1 MGEANE
7 DNIYFIDA
15 YSKTFPTEDRARIF
29 EYLFK
34 TENGTLS
41 PSIRGSHLIE
51 KCRALC
57 IILRKVFPSVAAED
71 SVFWESGLGSIDEG
85 ELDVFIARFREYEKK
100 YAGKAEASEP
110 YLKLAEGIDE
120 ALAHRTPEEGNTPE
134 EVIRYRDR
142 LFAVLLKAQG
152 FFR

>member
-1 MGEANE
+1 MSAKAANAENKTGVPYFSLWPGLLPKNVNYYYYYVDQNGFEPSDTSYTVMGEANE

-71 SVFWESGLGSIDEG
+71 SVFWESGLGSIDES
-85 ELDVFIARFREYEKK
+85 ELDVFIARFREYEKNLV
-100 YAGKAEASEP
+100 GV
-110 YLKLAEGIDE
+110 G
-120 ALAHRTPEEGNTPE
+120 
-134 EVIRYRDR
+134 
-142 LFAVLLKAQG
+142 
-152 FFR
+152 